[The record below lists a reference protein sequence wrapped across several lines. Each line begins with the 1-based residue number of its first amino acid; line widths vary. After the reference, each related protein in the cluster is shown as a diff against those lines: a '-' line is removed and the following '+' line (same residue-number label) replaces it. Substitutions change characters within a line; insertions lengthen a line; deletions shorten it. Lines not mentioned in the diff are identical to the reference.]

1 MANGTASEKRE
12 CLLRVDNIRKA
23 FGDQPVLQ
31 DVSLE
36 VDKGDVIAIL
46 GPSGSGKT
54 TLLRCL
60 NFLERADG
68 GTLTFD
74 GETFDLHQTAKR
86 DIARLRHK
94 TAFVFQSY
102 NLFLNKTALGNIMEG
117 LVVARKMP
125 KAEAKAEKK
134 AVSAAPQAPTPASK
148 QSIFADPGKTL
159 LNAFNTGVS
168 YFIPIVVIGGVFLA
182 FSLASG
188 TAGASGME
196 VTNPLMVS
204 LNTIGMAGIS
214 MMIPVLAAYIAYSMA
229 GKPALAP
236 GFVLGYLVNNAVVT
250 PSGNSVSTGF
260 LGAMIMAVICGYFV
274 RWMKTWKVNNTIQT
288 IMPILI
294 IPILTSLVLGMA
306 YIYILATPLG
316 FVMDWLTSVL
326 GSLQGGSAVVLGLVI
341 GVMTAFDMGG
351 PINKTASTFTMAI
364 MASGIY
370 GPNGMFRVAVAIP
383 PIACGLAAL
392 IAKNKFD
399 DADRQMGIS
408 ALFMGCIGITE
419 GAIPFAVKDLGHTLP
434 GICIGSAVGA
444 ALAAFQGIDCYVPHG
459 GFIVALATNNV
470 ALFCLDIVIGS
481 VVAAAILIAMKP
493 TLDKQAK

>member
-1 MANGTASEKRE
+1 MGIAHTYMAQKAIQDECAARGIECKVEAQGGLGIENELTQEDVDSADLVLESVDVGVENEDRFEQKMAEGKFLKVGTS
-12 CLLRVDNIRKA
+12 
-23 FGDQPVLQ
+23 
-31 DVSLE
+31 
-36 VDKGDVIAIL
+36 DVIADPVKIIDQAVEII
-46 GPSGSGKT
+46 KAT
-54 TLLRCL
+54 
-60 NFLERADG
+60 G
-68 GTLTFD
+68 GAVD
-74 GETFDLHQTAKR
+74 A
-86 DIARLRHK
+86 
-94 TAFVFQSY
+94 
-102 NLFLNKTALGNIMEG
+102 
-117 LVVARKMP
+117 P

-188 TAGASGME
+188 TAGANGME

-306 YIYILATPLG
+306 TSTSWPRRLAL
-316 FVMDWLTSVL
+316 
-326 GSLQGGSAVVLGLVI
+326 
-341 GVMTAFDMGG
+341 
-351 PINKTASTFTMAI
+351 
-364 MASGIY
+364 
-370 GPNGMFRVAVAIP
+370 
-383 PIACGLAAL
+383 
-392 IAKNKFD
+392 
-399 DADRQMGIS
+399 
-408 ALFMGCIGITE
+408 
-419 GAIPFAVKDLGHTLP
+419 
-434 GICIGSAVGA
+434 
-444 ALAAFQGIDCYVPHG
+444 
-459 GFIVALATNNV
+459 
-470 ALFCLDIVIGS
+470 
-481 VVAAAILIAMKP
+481 
-493 TLDKQAK
+493 

>member
-1 MANGTASEKRE
+1 MKIVGVSACTVGIAHTYMAKKAIEDECAKRGWECKVEAQGGMGIEDELTQEDVDSADLVIETIDVGIEGEDRFEAKAAEGRLYKVGTADAISDAAK
-12 CLLRVDNIRKA
+12 
-23 FGDQPVLQ
+23 
-31 DVSLE
+31 
-36 VDKGDVIAIL
+36 VIDDALAAAGIDA
-46 GPSGSGKT
+46 S
-54 TLLRCL
+54 
-60 NFLERADG
+60 A
-68 GTLTFD
+68 
-74 GETFDLHQTAKR
+74 TA
-86 DIARLRHK
+86 A
-94 TAFVFQSY
+94 
-102 NLFLNKTALGNIMEG
+102 
-117 LVVARKMP
+117 
-125 KAEAKAEKK
+125 KAEAAPVEDAKPVATAAPGGPKPAEKK
-134 AVSAAPQAPTPASK
+134 
-148 QSIFADPGKTL
+148 SIFAEPGKTL

-196 VTNPLMVS
+196 VTNPFMVS

-236 GFVLGYLVNNAVVT
+236 GFVLGYLVNNVVTT
-250 PSGNSVSTGF
+250 PSGASVSTGF

-274 RWMKTWKVNNTIQT
+274 RWMKTWKVNDTINT

-316 FVMDWLTSVL
+316 FVMDWLTAAL

-351 PINKTASTFTMAI
+351 PINKTASTFTMAL
-364 MASGIY
+364 MASSIY
-370 GPNGMFRVAVAIP
+370 GPNGMFRVAVAVP
-383 PIACGLAAL
+383 PLACG
-392 IAKNKFD
+392 IASLVARNKFD

-408 ALFMGCIGITE
+408 AIFMGCIGITE
-419 GAIPFAVKDLGHTLP
+419 GAIPFAVKDLAHTLP

-444 ALAAFQGIDCYVPHG
+444 GLAAFQGIDCYVPHG
-459 GFIVALATNNV
+459 GFIVALATSNV
-470 ALFCLDIVIGS
+470 GLFCLDIVIGAL
-481 VVAAAILIAMKP
+481 VGAAILVVMKP
-493 TLDKQAK
+493 KLDSAK

>member
-1 MANGTASEKRE
+1 MKIVGVAACTVGIAHTYMAQKAIQDECAARGIECKVEAQGGLGIENELTQEDVDSADLVLESVDVGVENEDRFEQKMAEGKFLKVGTS
-12 CLLRVDNIRKA
+12 
-23 FGDQPVLQ
+23 
-31 DVSLE
+31 
-36 VDKGDVIAIL
+36 DVIADPVKIIDQAVEII
-46 GPSGSGKT
+46 KAT
-54 TLLRCL
+54 
-60 NFLERADG
+60 G
-68 GTLTFD
+68 GAVD
-74 GETFDLHQTAKR
+74 A
-86 DIARLRHK
+86 
-94 TAFVFQSY
+94 
-102 NLFLNKTALGNIMEG
+102 
-117 LVVARKMP
+117 P

-341 GVMTAFDMGG
+341 GVMTASIWVAPSTRPLRPLPWPSWPPASMAPTACSASPSPFPRSPVASLRSSPRTSSMT
-351 PINKTASTFTMAI
+351 PIARWVSPHCSWAASALPRALSPSRSRTLATPCPASASALPWVLPSPPSRASTAT
-364 MASGIY
+364 S
-370 GPNGMFRVAVAIP
+370 R
-383 PIACGLAAL
+383 
-392 IAKNKFD
+392 
-399 DADRQMGIS
+399 
-408 ALFMGCIGITE
+408 T
-419 GAIPFAVKDLGHTLP
+419 
-434 GICIGSAVGA
+434 
-444 ALAAFQGIDCYVPHG
+444 
-459 GFIVALATNNV
+459 VALSSP
-470 ALFCLDIVIGS
+470 LP
-481 VVAAAILIAMKP
+481 P
-493 TLDKQAK
+493 TTSRCSAWTS

>member
-1 MANGTASEKRE
+1 MKIVGVSACTVGIAHTYMAKKAIEDECAKRGWECKVEAQGGMGIEDELTQEDVDSADLVIETIDVGIEGEDRFEAKAAEGRLYKVGTADAISDAAK
-12 CLLRVDNIRKA
+12 
-23 FGDQPVLQ
+23 
-31 DVSLE
+31 
-36 VDKGDVIAIL
+36 VI
-46 GPSGSGKT
+46 
-54 TLLRCL
+54 
-60 NFLERADG
+60 D
-68 GTLTFD
+68 D
-74 GETFDLHQTAKR
+74 
-86 DIARLRHK
+86 
-94 TAFVFQSY
+94 
-102 NLFLNKTALGNIMEG
+102 ALAAAGID
-117 LVVARKMP
+117 ASAAAA
-125 KAEAKAEKK
+125 KAEATPAEDAKPVATAAPAGPKPAEKK
-134 AVSAAPQAPTPASK
+134 
-148 QSIFADPGKTL
+148 SIFAEPGKTL

-196 VTNPLMVS
+196 VTNPFMVS

-236 GFVLGYLVNNAVVT
+236 GFVLGYLVNNAVTT
-250 PSGNSVSTGF
+250 PSGASVSTGF

-274 RWMKTWKVNNTIQT
+274 RWMKTWKVNDTINT

-316 FVMDWLTSVL
+316 FVMDWLTAAL

-351 PINKTASTFTMAI
+351 PINKTASTFTMAL
-364 MASGIY
+364 MASSIY
-370 GPNGMFRVAVAIP
+370 GPNGMFRVAVAVP
-383 PIACGLAAL
+383 PLACG
-392 IAKNKFD
+392 IASLVARNKFD

-408 ALFMGCIGITE
+408 AIFMGCIGITE
-419 GAIPFAVKDLGHTLP
+419 GAIPFAVKDLAHTLP

-444 ALAAFQGIDCYVPHG
+444 GLAAFQGIDCYVPHG
-459 GFIVALATNNV
+459 GFIVALATSNV
-470 ALFCLDIVIGS
+470 GLFCLDIVIGAL
-481 VVAAAILIAMKP
+481 VGAAILVVMKP
-493 TLDKQAK
+493 KLDSAK

>member
-1 MANGTASEKRE
+1 MKIVGVAACTVGIAHTYMAQKAIQDECAARGIECKVEAQGGLGIENELTQEDVDSADLVLESVDVGVENEDRFEQKMAEGKFLKVGTS
-12 CLLRVDNIRKA
+12 
-23 FGDQPVLQ
+23 
-31 DVSLE
+31 
-36 VDKGDVIAIL
+36 DVIADPVKIIDQAIEII
-46 GPSGSGKT
+46 KAT
-54 TLLRCL
+54 
-60 NFLERADG
+60 G
-68 GTLTFD
+68 GAVD
-74 GETFDLHQTAKR
+74 A
-86 DIARLRHK
+86 
-94 TAFVFQSY
+94 
-102 NLFLNKTALGNIMEG
+102 
-117 LVVARKMP
+117 P

-134 AVSAAPQAPTPASK
+134 AVSAALQAPTPASK

-188 TAGASGME
+188 TAGANGME

-214 MMIPVLAAYIAYSMA
+214 MMIPVLAAYISYSMA

-250 PSGNSVSTGF
+250 PNGNSVSTGF

-316 FVMDWLTSVL
+316 FVMDWLTGVL

-351 PINKTASTFTMAI
+351 PINKTASTFTMATACS
-364 MASGIY
+364 AS
-370 GPNGMFRVAVAIP
+370 PSPFPRLPAALLRSSPRTSSMT
-383 PIACGLAAL
+383 PIARWVSPHCSWAA
-392 IAKNKFD
+392 
-399 DADRQMGIS
+399 S
-408 ALFMGCIGITE
+408 ALPR
-419 GAIPFAVKDLGHTLP
+419 ALSPSRSRTLATP
-434 GICIGSAVGA
+434 CPASAS
-444 ALAAFQGIDCYVPHG
+444 ALPWARRSPPSRVSTATSRT
-459 GFIVALATNNV
+459 VALSSP
-470 ALFCLDIVIGS
+470 LP
-481 VVAAAILIAMKP
+481 P
-493 TLDKQAK
+493 TTSRCSAWTS